1 MTLPSIKHT
10 NHLNRTKLVM
20 RPSEECLMK
29 HPYPKLIRIRVAD
42 GDATDSSSDEEEEK
56 TASTSFAHR
65 RVKNF
70 INEITIDSAENRGDN
85 VANSR
90 KPKSRGKSRTDG
102 APASRR
108 RLGVYTGKKYR
119 GVRQRPWGKW
129 AAEIRDPLRRQR
141 LWLGTYNTAEEAAI
155 EYDKAAIELRGP
167 DALTNFITP
176 PPRSKK
182 NGYSSGEECGN
193 SHLPS
198 PTSVF
203 QCCSSSE
210 EGESVTARGESREE
224 CEYEHSCVRNL
235 CGKVSEENLKS
246 ESIFPFPSDVLFDFE
261 STLETFENES
271 VFFFPD
277 NLCGSFVPSSEC
289 DSFDFGFSSDFE
301 DLFLSDPLVAP

>member
-10 NHLNRTKLVM
+10 SHLNRTKLVI
-20 RPSEECLMK
+20 RPTEESQIK
-29 HPYPKLIRIRVAD
+29 HSYPRLIRIHVAD
-42 GDATDSSSDEEEEK
+42 GDATDSSSDEKEEI
-56 TASTSFAHR
+56 ASVSFTHR

-90 KPKSRGKSRTDG
+90 EGSRGKSRTDG

-108 RLGVYTGKKYR
+108 RLGVYTGKKFR

-129 AAEIRDPLRRQR
+129 AAEIRDPLRRVR

-176 PPRSKK
+176 PTENKK
-182 NGYSSGEECGN
+182 TGYSSGEECGN
-193 SHLPS
+193 RHLPS
-198 PTSVF
+198 PTSVL

-210 EGESVTARGESREE
+210 EGDRTCESREECE

-246 ESIFPFPSDVLFDFE
+246 ESIFPFPSDALFDFQ

-271 VFFFPD
+271 VFFPD
-277 NLCGSFVPSSEC
+277 DLCGSFVPSSEC
-289 DSFDFGFSSDFE
+289 DSFDFGFSSDFQDFE
-301 DLFLSDPLVAP
+301 DLFVSDPLVTL